1 MARQRKKARD
11 HQYESKTYIEIQ
23 ERVAANCLRLRKSA
37 GWTQEDAAHE
47 LGLSTRLLQ
56 RAELG
61 DSNLTL
67 TTIAR
72 LCVGYEVDITVL
84 VAKPRRRKSRRV

>member
-1 MARQRKKARD
+1 MARQRKKARN
-11 HQYESKTYIEIQ
+11 HQYESETYIEIQ
-23 ERVAANCLRLRKSA
+23 ERIAVNCLRLRKSED
-37 GWTQEDAAHE
+37 WTQEDAAHE

-72 LCVGYEVDITVL
+72 ICEGYEVDITEL
-84 VAKPRRRKSRRV
+84 VAKPRRRKSRSA